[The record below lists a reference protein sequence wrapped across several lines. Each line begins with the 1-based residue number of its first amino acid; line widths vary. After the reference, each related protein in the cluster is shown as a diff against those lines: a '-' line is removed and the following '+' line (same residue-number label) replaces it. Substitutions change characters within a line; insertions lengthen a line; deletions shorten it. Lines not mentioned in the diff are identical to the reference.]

1 MVRSMLSGRD
11 VSKRFWP
18 EAVVWA
24 THVLNRSPTLS
35 VKDMTPKEAWSDL
48 KSAVHYFRVFGCI
61 AYAHIPEA
69 QIKKLDKK
77 GIKCVH
83 LGSNESKGYKIYD
96 PTQNKVIISRDIVF
110 KESKGWNWSEK
121 RKEPILQAD
130 INDEKNNRMK
140 KQILS
145 VTLMLIML
153 VVKKQMRI
161 FTQLLAMK
169 NLTVKITCLQ
179 DKEDLMCGV
188 KTMLLS

>member
-11 VSKRFWP
+11 VSKIFWP

-24 THVLNRSPTLS
+24 TQILNRSPTLS
-35 VKDMTPKEAWSDL
+35 VKDMTPKQAWSDL

-61 AYAHIPEA
+61 SYAHIPDA
-69 QIKKLDKK
+69 QSKKLDEK

-83 LGSNESKGYKIYD
+83 LGSNESKGYKVYD
-96 PTQNKVIISRDIVF
+96 PTQNKVIISRDVVF
-110 KESKGWNWSEK
+110 EESKRWNWSEK

-145 VTLMLIML
+145 VTLMLMML

-161 FTQLLAMK
+161 FTHHLAMK